1 MLHSGQDNERSESE
15 SLVHSKWN
23 EIVEQVKDVL
33 LNKSQEGV
41 ELPVGTG
48 EEEKA
53 LLEVIREYQERTREK
68 LRSMEERYQHDL
80 TAQEEGSNKKLRAM
94 EERYQHDLAAQEE
107 GSNKKLRAMEERYQ
121 HDLTAQ
127 EEGSNKKLSAME
139 ERYQHDLAAQEEGSN
154 KKLGATEEGPGAE
167 PQQSPSIYVQQCS
180 EEGQMPLSVGPEAQA
195 NVFPWASHSP
205 LHVPEV
211 SFAHVTSMCAC
222 YILFCSATVHV
233 SHFPCLHVYMYMYMY
248 AHAGHLHVPVSCFAG
263 RATKS

>member
-23 EIVEQVKDVL
+23 KIVEQVKDVL

-94 EERYQHDLAAQEE
+94 EERYQHDLTAQEE

-121 HDLTAQ
+121 HDLTAQEEGSNKKLRAMEERYQHDLAAQ

-167 PQQSPSIYVQQCS
+167 PQQSPSIYAQQKVL
-180 EEGQMPLSVGPEAQA
+180 GQVLPKKPKILQS
-195 NVFPWASHSP
+195 WAR
-205 LHVPEV
+205 
-211 SFAHVTSMCAC
+211 
-222 YILFCSATVHV
+222 
-233 SHFPCLHVYMYMYMY
+233 CL
-248 AHAGHLHVPVSCFAG
+248 
-263 RATKS
+263 

>member
-80 TAQEEGSNKKLRAM
+80 TAHEEGSNKKLRAM
-94 EERYQHDLAAQEE
+94 EERYQHDLAAQVE
-107 GSNKKLRAMEERYQ
+107 GY
-121 HDLTAQ
+121 
-127 EEGSNKKLSAME
+127 NKKLSAME

-180 EEGQMPLSVGPEAQA
+180 EEGQMPLSVGPETQT

-211 SFAHVTSMCAC
+211 SYAHITSMCAC
-222 YILFCSATVHV
+222 YILYHLICSATVHV

-248 AHAGHLHVPVSCFAG
+248 LVTHVHVCSY
-263 RATKS
+263 T

>member
-1 MLHSGQDNERSESE
+1 MLHSGQDNERSEQE

-23 EIVEQVKDVL
+23 KIVEQVKDVL

-48 EEEKA
+48 EEYA

-68 LRSMEERYQHDL
+68 LRAMEEKYQHDF

-107 GSNKKLRAMEERYQ
+107 GSNKKLRA
-121 HDLTAQ
+121 
-127 EEGSNKKLSAME
+127 
-139 ERYQHDLAAQEEGSN
+139 
-154 KKLGATEEGPGAE
+154 TEEGPGAE
-167 PQQSPSIYVQQCS
+167 PLQSPSIYVQQCS
-180 EEGQMPLSVGPEAQA
+180 EEGQMPLSVGPETQT

-211 SFAHVTSMCAC
+211 SYAHVTSMCAC

-233 SHFPCLHVYMYMYMY
+233 SHFPCLYVYMYMYMY

-263 RATKS
+263 GATKP